1 MSAQET
7 AAGREVVVRV
17 CSGLGNQLFQFA
29 CGLALSRRLGA
40 DLRLDTSWFDLVAKM
55 HTPLRR
61 LRLRQL
67 NLDAP
72 EAFSS
77 PRRQVVGAL
86 VAYFDRWK
94 RGGALIEKLGG
105 MKLIQEA
112 HIMRRRAWDETP
124 GRRRIYLNG
133 YWQTFDHF
141 LEVRDEI
148 HARLALST
156 RPASRGAAALLDGI
170 HRRRTAFIHV
180 RRGDYTALMG
190 DSGLLSASYYRRGAA
205 VVAGELGEPS
215 WLVFSE
221 DADWAR
227 ANLGFLG
234 NWQLA
239 DYESPDRDLEDL
251 RLMAACRGGI
261 VANSSFSWWGG
272 ALGED
277 PGRPVVAPESYWNRP
292 GTGLEDWALPAWRRV
307 PGWD

>member
-1 MSAQET
+1 MTNT
-7 AAGREVVVRV
+7 AGAGPEQVVVRIR
-17 CSGLGNQLFQFA
+17 SGLGNQLFQFA
-29 CGLALSRRLGA
+29 CGLALARRMGA
-40 DLRLDTSWFDLVAKM
+40 DLRLDTSWFQLIAKM
-55 HTPLRR
+55 HQPVRR
-61 LRLRQL
+61 LRLSEL
-67 NLDAP
+67 GLGAP
-72 EAFSS
+72 EAFKP
-77 PRRQVVGAL
+77 PRREAVGLL
-86 VAYFDRWK
+86 VAFFDRWRK
-94 RGGALIEKLGG
+94 GRALAEKLGG
-105 MKLIQEA
+105 MIIIQETQT
-112 HIMRRRAWDETP
+112 MRRSGWD
-124 GRRRIYLNG
+124 GAAGAQQIYLNG

-170 HRRRTAFIHV
+170 RRRRTAFIHV

-190 DSGLLSASYYRRGAA
+190 DSGLLSASYYRRAAA

-234 NWQLA
+234 DWQLA

-251 RLMAACRGGI
+251 RLMAACHGGI